1 MAKTKIIVTGAT
13 GSIGYEAVK
22 GLLEKKTPV
31 LMACRDMHKGEETMR
46 KVMTQYPDADIQL
59 LPLDLASIKSI
70 LDFVQRLHDERI
82 QPMGLLNNAALMSRR
97 YALTEDDFESTMGV
111 NYLGTYLL
119 TRKILPMMTAD
130 AIIVNTVSVTCHLTR
145 LDRQILDARE
155 EKFGQLKTYA
165 KSKLAVMLFSVAL
178 AERASVR
185 VNVTDP
191 GVVNSNM
198 IAMDRWFDPL
208 ANIFFRPLCKSPERG
223 AIPAIRALQSN
234 ESGQCFYGDK
244 QRPIKK
250 KFLEHPYVDWLWE
263 NTEILFHEKGVH
275 F

>member
-13 GSIGYEAVK
+13 GSIGFEAVR
-22 GLLEKKTPV
+22 GLLKRKASV
-31 LMACRDMHKGEETMR
+31 LMTCRDMRKGEEALR
-46 KVMTQYPDADIQL
+46 KAMSQYPDADIQL
-59 LPLDLASIKSI
+59 LPLDLASINSI
-70 LDFVQRLHDERI
+70 LNFVQTLHDEGI
-82 QPMGLLNNAALMSRR
+82 QPLGLLNNAALMPRR
-97 YALTEDDFESTMGV
+97 YALTEDGFESAVGV

-119 TRKILPMMTAD
+119 TRKLLPLMSAD
-130 AIIVNTVSVTCHLTR
+130 ANIVNTVSVTCHLTR
-145 LDRQILDARE
+145 LDRQFLDARE
-155 EKFGQLKTYA
+155 DRFGQLKTYA
-165 KSKLAVMLFSVAL
+165 MSKLAVMLFSVAL
-178 AERASVR
+178 ADRAGVR

-208 ANIFFRPLCKSPERG
+208 ANIFFRPLCKSPEHG
-223 AIPAIRALQSN
+223 AIPALRAL
-234 ESGQCFYGDK
+234 ESTSSGLCFYNDK
-244 QRPIKK
+244 QKSIKK